1 MEQQQQVPAENL
13 QQRELTPG
21 ERAVGLTFNPGGNA
35 IVDTIKRK
43 YAEIIDLL
51 DNFRE
56 SAPTPGAARHASIA
70 ITDAETAQMR
80 AVKAVTFP
88 Y

>member
-1 MEQQQQVPAENL
+1 MSTEQGQPTT
-13 QQRELTPG
+13 LTEG
-21 ERAVGLTFNPGGNA
+21 QKAVGITFNPGGSPLVNE
-35 IVDTIKRK
+35 IKQK

-51 DNFRE
+51 DSERNKAT
-56 SAPTPGAARHASIA
+56 SPGAKRHYSVA

-80 AVKAVTFP
+80 AVKAATWQ